1 MWKLIS
7 YLENIRVALSK
18 LTSPNTKPTVQITQK
33 DSPQSTHYTLN
44 YIARGSGLTAAQVNN
59 KVYFKIYPTAQQ
71 SLDPGEIT
79 VLINGPKETYGM
91 TVVPPILG
99 KSQMIRQ
106 NILGLQSK
114 TTLIENVLPITHGT
128 TYLRTYGKSD
138 MSKTFHIPK
147 TKYDIDIEIEL
158 KQDHARIGY
167 MATLEGNYE
176 ISIINRGQNIVGS
189 PFIVT
194 TSNDIVKIL
203 ERDSFCLE
211 DGEEIDIVD
220 VKTDRKVVL
229 RIVDFVTEKML
240 LNENGTMEKISE
252 EEAKYLME
260 NDNLDNINDEVLVHS
275 TKTKHGA
282 LAKINMKSKKFY
294 NSVNKI
300 LTANRFCNML
310 NDIKNKQYLT
320 LTNYNAKISK
330 NKQDVP
336 DIVNSTYC
344 DDLNK
349 SYQKEKRDRII
360 IPENISVSLLTE
372 KPETTNKY
380 NESDSF
386 LHSEFTNNNNM
397 YISDPF
403 EDDNISVDTVQSS
416 NNPFLSD
423 ICNENYGIEKTFGS
437 FITNEFESNNSQNE
451 ETAKANVKIVI
462 ENETSSEATN
472 PFLDILEMER
482 PKTPV
487 YKIITGQVTGRD
499 DSVYIDDKNLSNE
512 IFRNSPN
519 PFIDQES
526 DQKNTYQEKPD
537 FIIGAPVSLPP
548 IVNLKSSTS
557 SVNNN
562 ITEIAKIKQKKNN
575 TVKDVYDYKGHI
587 TDSATMPI
595 LSVDSDKSSNNSN
608 LSNSLDSNLTD
619 TNISPNSSPTPSN
632 ATNKIQASRETSPRK
647 DTWDSAYVSIDDN
660 HFTENSEINS
670 EPLNKKL
677 QLPKEHSK
685 LNLVEKEQWQGHQDL
700 KDVTNA
706 DDDYNKHKC
715 EKRLDFMPI
724 IEENEK
730 IFLNSTKDKTV
741 KKTVA
746 DPVAVALADINDI
759 YDDLFKN
766 SEVSSETTNQDCQ
779 SQNLDIDFT
788 LERNENHVDS
798 ASEFRT
804 DVKRQTKILEGKI
817 SEIQANVTESVS
829 VSRNLRAKGKQYYK
843 EENNNENIDRIQ
855 FGDPK
860 YTNIVLEK
868 KKYWDERIRQI
879 EAAKSDEIKSQ
890 QNRRRLTSK
899 HLRRNDSLSKRR
911 GKKIVQ
917 NFLSTNQDE
926 CNSFKQ
932 PINQLE
938 SIYVQNN
945 LNIDEN
951 EKRCLNNNEPTSCF
965 GKKSSDDKDRSVLD
979 AFKQLKVSSVDLVDT
994 AKDNDEPSSNLH
1006 LKQELSEKLFQ
1017 AFETSPKRFFGTS
1030 RKHILNKID
1039 TFLGLP
1045 DNENETKK
1053 ISSHITHETGLV
1065 SSRISLFHNISQTE
1079 ELPWSRRKCISMYNI
1094 THQDSEKHSHHM
1106 SKSKTIQDSQSVTE
1120 KETKKISTSCDEP
1133 DRRVEKTEKNET
1145 SLKEKRAR
1153 MIQNK
1158 YNKSF
1163 DETLYTPANYIEATN
1178 DYVKRTINEFNKQ
1191 NETKNSTSTKSKL
1204 KSISKSEMDIFN
1216 KITTTPEEV
1225 LEKHK
1230 SYEELPKINV
1240 KSFISLYESVS
1251 KTSIMKNTTISRSR
1265 RNFESTNSLPVP
1277 SSVGKYQ
1284 LLFYNIFIKI
1294 FFYCLTRVKKILYNL
1309 I

>member
-1 MWKLIS
+1 MSDNLEEITRQYNEHVLEERARSVGLFTIPEYPEFEVQRGMWSTALDVILTTLRYLAPATLLTLFWGQQIIFSNEEQKQSVLQWLAEAGPVRVDDLEVVWQHGWIVCGVLNTALPGACAGHPPTSLSLKHAQAIADHYLGVEPAFTRQELEANDSLSKHQVWKLIS

-18 LTSPNTKPTVQITQK
+18 LTPSNIKPTVQITQK

-59 KVYFKIYPTAQQ
+59 EVYFKIYPTAQQ

-79 VLINGPKETYGM
+79 ILINGPKETFGM

-99 KSQMIRQ
+99 KAQMIRQ
-106 NILGLQSK
+106 NLLGLQSK
-114 TTLIENVLPITHGT
+114 TTLFENVLPITHGT

-147 TKYDIDIEIEL
+147 TKYDIDIEIEV

-167 MATLEGNYE
+167 VATLEGNYE

-194 TSNDIVKIL
+194 ASNDIVKIL

-240 LNENGTMEKISE
+240 LNENGTLEKISE

-260 NDNLDNINDEVLVHS
+260 NDNIDNTNDEVLVHS
-275 TKTKHGA
+275 SKTKHGES
-282 LAKINMKSKKFY
+282 AKINMKSKKFY

-300 LTANRFCNML
+300 LTTNRFCNIL
-310 NDIKNKQYLT
+310 NNIKNKQN
-320 LTNYNAKISK
+320 LTNYDTKIFI

-336 DIVNSTYC
+336 DIVNSTYY
-344 DDLNK
+344 DDRNK
-349 SYQKEKRDRII
+349 SCQKEKRDRII

-380 NESDSF
+380 NVSDSF
-386 LHSEFTNNNNM
+386 LRSECTNNNNM

-403 EDDNISVDTVQSS
+403 EDDNISVDTVKSS

-437 FITNEFESNNSQNE
+437 FIPNEFESNNSQNE

-462 ENETSSEATN
+462 ENETSSESKN
-472 PFLDILEMER
+472 PFLDIIEMER

-487 YKIITGQVTGRD
+487 YKIITGEVTSRD
-499 DSVYIDDKNLSNE
+499 DSVYIDEKNMSNE

-519 PFIDQES
+519 PFIDQEL
-526 DQKNTYQEKPD
+526 DQKNTYKEKPD

-548 IVNLKSSTS
+548 IFNLKSSTS

-562 ITEIAKIKQKKNN
+562 ISEIAKINQKKNN
-575 TVKDVYDYKGHI
+575 TIKEVYDYKGNI

-595 LSVDSDKSSNNSN
+595 LSADTDKSSNNSN
-608 LSNSLDSNLTD
+608 FGNSLDSNLPED
-619 TNISPNSSPTPSN
+619 INISPNSSPTPSN
-632 ATNKIQASRETSPRK
+632 ASNQMQASRETSPRK

-670 EPLNKKL
+670 ETLNKKL
-677 QLPKEHSK
+677 QLTKEHSK
-685 LNLVEKEQWQGHQDL
+685 LNLVEKEQWYLRDA
-700 KDVTNA
+700 TNA

-715 EKRLDFMPI
+715 EKRSEFMPI

-741 KKTVA
+741 KNNEA
-746 DPVAVALADINDI
+746 DPVTVAFADINDI

-766 SEVSSETTNQDCQ
+766 SEISSETTTQDCQ
-779 SQNLDIDFT
+779 SQNLEIDFT

-843 EENNNENIDRIQ
+843 EENNNENIDRIK

-879 EAAKSDEIKSQ
+879 EATQSDEFKSQ
-890 QNRRRLTSK
+890 QHRRRLTSK

-926 CNSFKQ
+926 FNSFKQ
-932 PINQLE
+932 PIDQLE
-938 SIYVQNN
+938 SIDVQNN
-945 LNIDEN
+945 LNIGEN
-951 EKRCLNNNEPTSCF
+951 EKRCLNNNIQINQNESTSCF
-965 GKKSSDDKDRSVLD
+965 AKKSSDDKDRSVLD

-1017 AFETSPKRFFGTS
+1017 AFETSPKRF
-1030 RKHILNKID
+1030 
-1039 TFLGLP
+1039 
-1045 DNENETKK
+1045 
-1053 ISSHITHETGLV
+1053 
-1065 SSRISLFHNISQTE
+1065 
-1079 ELPWSRRKCISMYNI
+1079 
-1094 THQDSEKHSHHM
+1094 
-1106 SKSKTIQDSQSVTE
+1106 SVPLE
-1120 KETKKISTSCDEP
+1120 
-1133 DRRVEKTEKNET
+1133 
-1145 SLKEKRAR
+1145 
-1153 MIQNK
+1153 
-1158 YNKSF
+1158 
-1163 DETLYTPANYIEATN
+1163 
-1178 DYVKRTINEFNKQ
+1178 
-1191 NETKNSTSTKSKL
+1191 
-1204 KSISKSEMDIFN
+1204 SIF
-1216 KITTTPEEV
+1216 
-1225 LEKHK
+1225 
-1230 SYEELPKINV
+1230 
-1240 KSFISLYESVS
+1240 
-1251 KTSIMKNTTISRSR
+1251 
-1265 RNFESTNSLPVP
+1265 
-1277 SSVGKYQ
+1277 
-1284 LLFYNIFIKI
+1284 
-1294 FFYCLTRVKKILYNL
+1294 
-1309 I
+1309 